1 MKEYPEPIGL
11 QEIWIHLE
19 DFPLAHLATIDG
31 NQPRVR
37 PMTLISVENQLWLA
51 TKTEWDKVDQ
61 IIDNNRVE
69 FTVAPL
75 RKNGTGSIR
84 VTALAVVIED
94 KETKRKLSLAI
105 PWFNQY
111 WIDSDDPNF
120 TLIRLKLK
128 RMLYDHP
135 SNRMKYTV
143 ILT

>member
-1 MKEYPEPIGL
+1 MKEYPKQISL
-11 QEIWIHLE
+11 QEVWVHFE
-19 DFPLAHLATIDG
+19 GFPLAHLATVEG

-37 PMTLISVENQLWLA
+37 PMSLISIENRLWLA
-51 TKTEWDKVDQ
+51 TKTEWDKVGQ
-61 IIDNNRVE
+61 IIANNKVE

-75 RKNGTGSIR
+75 SKNGTGSIR
-84 VTALAVVIED
+84 ATAIAVVIKD
-94 KETKRKLSLAI
+94 RETKQRLSLAI

-120 TLIRLKLK
+120 TLIKLEPT

-135 SNRMKYTV
+135 SDRRKYTV

>member
-1 MKEYPEPIGL
+1 MKEYPETIGL

-31 NQPRVR
+31 NQPRVH

-75 RKNGTGSIR
+75 RKNRTGSIR
-84 VTALAVVIED
+84 ATALAVVIED

>member
-1 MKEYPEPIGL
+1 MKEYPETIGL